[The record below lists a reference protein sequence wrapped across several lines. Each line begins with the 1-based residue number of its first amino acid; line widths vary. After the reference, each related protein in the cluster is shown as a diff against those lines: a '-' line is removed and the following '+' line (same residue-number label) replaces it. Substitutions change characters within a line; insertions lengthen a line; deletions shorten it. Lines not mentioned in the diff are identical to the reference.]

1 MVCFGCL
8 CFIIFVLFFSL
19 KLSELILFILKI
31 RYFNRNKITVSV
43 GKLTFASFEE
53 VGLTGAGAIP
63 VTHVHFSK
71 ESVLALH
78 VLNFC
83 RAKWLEDAILQY
95 SAQVRHTQEYLQY
108 SLVLIKENRNT

>member
-1 MVCFGCL
+1 M
-8 CFIIFVLFFSL
+8 
-19 KLSELILFILKI
+19 
-31 RYFNRNKITVSV
+31 

-53 VGLTGAGAIP
+53 VGLTGAGAIA

-95 SAQVRHTQEYLQY
+95 SAQVRHTQEYFQY

>member
-1 MVCFGCL
+1 M
-8 CFIIFVLFFSL
+8 
-19 KLSELILFILKI
+19 
-31 RYFNRNKITVSV
+31 
-43 GKLTFASFEE
+43 
-53 VGLTGAGAIP
+53 
-63 VTHVHFSK
+63 
-71 ESVLALH
+71 LALH